1 MLNALHLK
9 STKYLPLQK
18 FVHLKLIFDG
28 YWEDQLRTWSSLSE
42 VYLLSKTCPSRCTWG
57 QWCVRLVHICHA
69 GERKQIGRRLPL
81 ITLVGMRSCG
91 LREGENNKPLSA
103 NKGHTQLSHATEQ
116 SAPSCSLP
124 LVPATNRHSPL
135 IKVSKFASE
144 KLHCLLFTHKM
155 TTTILNMANP
165 ELRGWD
171 MTIP

>member
-1 MLNALHLK
+1 M
-9 STKYLPLQK
+9 
-18 FVHLKLIFDG
+18 IFDL
-28 YWEDQLRTWSSLSE
+28 DQFFCDLPHLWSQQM
-42 VYLLSKTCPSRCTWG
+42 YLKTN
-57 QWCVRLVHICHA
+57 WCVRLVHICHA

-124 LVPATNRHSPL
+124 LVPAMNRHSPL

-144 KLHCLLFTHKM
+144 KQHCPVIFSEHLFTQTEDYFNH
-155 TTTILNMANP
+155 IGRRVSSEP
-165 ELRGWD
+165 
-171 MTIP
+171 